1 MLSTAAFIIGMIILG
16 LCIVVAALV
25 LSGAINGAASALK
38 ESTPQSMQQPTLTFL
53 TEYDAADYLG
63 ISLNELDYIRSEGLL
78 EGAFIAVTSLEQTG
92 EENYVDYEDGV
103 EVSKTRPVMSNV
115 TRFLFNRQLLD
126 EKMME
131 AIRDGKH
138 INPFRSKAQ
147 DKKQGGKKNKSGS
160 EGKKNKPAV
169 VDLFA
174 EDTREEK
181 NDNDKGAPAE
191 NKEVEAA
198 AEKAEK
204 PEKLSIEYVEQD
216 SDSDAEKPA
225 ETPEKKPAAAGP
237 QMPMGP
243 IGDDEDED
251 DVIDIMERIN
261 KAKNQNERPNANRP
275 NGNRPNGGGRPNGNR
290 SNGNRP
296 NGGRPNGNRP
306 NGGHN

>member
-16 LCIVVAALV
+16 LCVVVAALV

-38 ESTPQSMQQPTLTFL
+38 ESAPQSMQQPTLTFL

-103 EVSKTRPVMSNV
+103 EVGKTRPVMSNV

-138 INPFRSKAQ
+138 INPFRAKAQ
-147 DKKQGGKKNKSGS
+147 DKKQSGKKNKSGS
-160 EGKKNKPAV
+160 EGKKKPAV

-174 EDTREEK
+174 EDDVCEEK
-181 NDNDKGAPAE
+181 PAE
-191 NKEVEAA
+191 KETPAEAKT
-198 AEKAEK
+198 EETK
-204 PEKLSIEYVEQD
+204 PEKLSIEYVEPDND
-216 SDSDAEKPA
+216 SEDEKTVEVA
-225 ETPEKKPAAAGP
+225 EKKPAAAGP
-237 QMPMGP
+237 QLPMGP
-243 IGDDEDED
+243 IGDNDADD
-251 DVIDIMERIN
+251 DVVDIMTRIN
-261 KAKNQNERPNANRP
+261 KNKQNDRPNGNRP
-275 NGNRPNGGGRPNGNR
+275 NGNRPNGNRP
-290 SNGNRP
+290 NGNRP
-296 NGGRPNGNRP
+296 NGNRPNGNRPNGNRP